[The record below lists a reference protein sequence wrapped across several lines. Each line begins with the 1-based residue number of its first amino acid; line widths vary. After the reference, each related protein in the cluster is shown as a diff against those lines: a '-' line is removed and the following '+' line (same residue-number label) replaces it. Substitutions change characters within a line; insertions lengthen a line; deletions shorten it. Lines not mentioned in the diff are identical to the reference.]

1 MMLAD
6 PTLIQPF
13 SETLPF
19 GGSPYPT
26 DFATPSL
33 QFQSF
38 VEQPP
43 SPAPSNTSSHNLVDS
58 RRFKRSGSQS
68 PYLHQ
73 QSYQPYPAYNSARR
87 PSAASVQSRQSQT
100 SGRSNSFELDEE
112 SREKGMCPIEG
123 CGRVFKDLKAHML
136 THQSERPEK
145 CPITS
150 CVSDQPC
157 YASDR
162 LFLTRLDRSTIS
174 RASPASTTRTG
185 TP

>member
-1 MMLAD
+1 MLAD
-6 PTLIQPF
+6 PTLIQPLQ
-13 SETLPF
+13 EPLPY
-19 GGSPYPT
+19 GGSPYQ

-33 QFQSF
+33 QFQNF

-43 SPAPSNTSSHNLVDS
+43 SPAPSNTSSSHYIADS
-58 RRFKRSGSQS
+58 RRFKRSSSQS
-68 PYLHQ
+68 PYLYQ
-73 QSYQPYPAYNSARR
+73 QSFQPYLTYPAQRR

-100 SGRSNSFELDEE
+100 SRRSNSFELDDE

-145 CPITS
+145 CPITT
-150 CVSDQPC
+150 CVCCPSLTCPTPALTC
-157 YASDR
+157 HDR
-162 LFLTRLDRSTIS
+162 NTTS
-174 RASPASTTRTG
+174 RASPGNTTRTD

>member
-1 MMLAD
+1 MILTD

-13 SETLPF
+13 QEALSY
-19 GGSPYPT
+19 GGSPFQ
-26 DFATPSL
+26 DFSTPSL
-33 QFQSF
+33 QFQTF

-43 SPAPSNTSSHNLVDS
+43 SPAPSNTSSHNNVADS

-73 QSYQPYPAYNSARR
+73 QSFQPYPTYNNARR
-87 PSAASVQSRQSQT
+87 PSAVSVQSRQSQT

-145 CPITS
+145 CPITT
-150 CVSDQPC
+150 CV
-157 YASDR
+157 R
-162 LFLTRLDRSTIS
+162 
-174 RASPASTTRTG
+174 
-185 TP
+185 